1 MHCFERLVD
10 QPVCIGDIILKQLA
24 LFLLQLMK
32 FCVSQRI
39 LPETFGTSLTL
50 TKADLEGQEKCPMA
64 KALLNLDSVT
74 CVEIGS
80 YSVTVTKDDLA
91 PW

>member
-1 MHCFERLVD
+1 
-10 QPVCIGDIILKQLA
+10 
-24 LFLLQLMK
+24 MK
-32 FCVSQRI
+32 FSVGQRI

-50 TKADLEGQEKCPMA
+50 TKTDTEGQERCPMA

-74 CVEIGS
+74 SIEIGS
-80 YSVTVTKDDLA
+80 HSVIVTKDDLA

>member
-1 MHCFERLVD
+1 MHRFERLVD
-10 QPVCIGDIILKQLA
+10 QPACIGDIILKQLV

-50 TKADLEGQEKCPMA
+50 TKADTEGQEKCPMA

-80 YSVTVTKDDLA
+80 HSVTVTKDDLA